1 MRRIRNKQHPVG
13 GMWTYVQP
21 ETGVKLQDWNW
32 NAFVKR
38 VRDHR
43 DACGIPLPAAWV
55 DELEEAVI
63 AANPKIPYDEDTTR
77 SRRFTGSDIKRFMA
91 TMKELRQ
98 GHELVSEQEHA
109 RRLDICATCPKL
121 GQISC
126 GGCGWLA
133 QQITE
138 LMAGRKVPRAE
149 VVYRKSCLA
158 CGCDLASKAA
168 IPLDVLK
175 RVDEKLGI
183 APDYAPGCW
192 MTES

>member
-1 MRRIRNKQHPVG
+1 MRKIRDKAHPIG

-43 DACGIPLPAAWV
+43 EACGIALPPAWV

-63 AANPKIPYDEDTTR
+63 AANPKIPHFQDTTN
-77 SRRFTGSDIKRFMA
+77 SRNFTGNDVKRFMA
-91 TMKELRQ
+91 TMKELRY
-98 GHELVSEQEHA
+98 GRELVPEEEH
-109 RRLDICATCPKL
+109 RRRVDICATCPKL

-133 QQITE
+133 AQITE
-138 LMAGRKVPRAE
+138 VMAGRKVPRAD

-158 CGCDLASKAA
+158 CGCDVSSKAA

-175 RVDEKLGI
+175 RVDDKLGI
-183 APDYAPGCW
+183 TPDYVPGCW
-192 MTES
+192 MIED